1 MKHSQEIIVENL
13 FENLRNFFED
23 KSKLIRIEKEGAGVH
38 WNCNVILNGRRSKIH
53 CFEHRNYDDIRPEYL
68 ISFEESNK
76 NEAWGRTFDIR
87 ETIQS
92 ASDWTDNKGVDFLH
106 KKYEFVDWYKRK
118 IQNIEE
124 QLTASESELLST
136 EKVLSSPWGSG
147 LYDYQIAN
155 RDRSCEL
162 SGYGKNE
169 PISFVFKWDDCK
181 LFEVKQNDLT
191 LLAGVIKKWL
201 IDEIEPSTLENQYDW
216 VEVGD
221 LAKHY
226 EQGEGIKGEFI
237 ESWNSI
243 ERFYG
248 ELSDEYHPFKADAL
262 KLLQEMRSVGLDE
275 ELRAGQS
282 LFFFILSRSRRHG
295 LEENRP
301 YLHITF
307 LGENK
312 MKVNSRLKNE
322 AETSEVEV
330 KYEGLI
336 KSKVREL
343 LKEKI
348 E

>member
-1 MKHSQEIIVENL
+1 MKHSQEFIAENL
-13 FENLRNFFED
+13 FENLKKFFED
-23 KSKLIRIEKEGAGVH
+23 KNKLIRVEKEGAGVH
-38 WNCNVILNGRRSKIH
+38 WNCDVILNGRRSKIH
-53 CFEHRNYDDIRPEYL
+53 CFEHRHYDDIRPEYL
-68 ISFEESNK
+68 ISFEESDK
-76 NEAWGRTFDIR
+76 NEAWGRTFDIN

-92 ASDWTDNKGVDFLH
+92 SSDWIDNKDVDFLH
-106 KKYEFVDWYKRK
+106 KNYEFVDWYKRK
-118 IQNIEE
+118 IQEIEG
-124 QLTASESELLST
+124 LLIANESELSKA
-136 EKVLSSPWGSG
+136 EKVLDSPWGSG
-147 LYDYQIAN
+147 LYDYQIEY

-162 SGYGKNE
+162 SGYGKKE

-191 LLAGVIKKWL
+191 LLAEVIKKWL
-201 IDEIEPSTLENQYDW
+201 IDEIEPSTLEIEYDW

-226 EQGEGIKGEFI
+226 EKGEGIKGEFI

-248 ELSDEYHPFKADAL
+248 ELSDEYHPFKTGAL
-262 KLLQEMRSVGLDE
+262 KLIQEMRSVGLDE

-295 LEENRP
+295 LEENHP
-301 YLHITF
+301 YIHITF
-307 LGENK
+307 LGKNK
-312 MKVNSRLKNE
+312 MKVNARLKGV

-330 KYEGLI
+330 KYVGLI
-336 KSKVREL
+336 ESKVIEL